1 MKTLDERI
9 AEVEKTMLK
18 EYNRGQNNEI
28 TNSKYRELL
37 KEKQKDVIFLDA
49 KHYENQFKP
58 KDYNLKLK

>member
-37 KEKQKDVIFLDA
+37 KEKRNEGVNEGV